1 MGYVD
6 KPSIEQV
13 AFEYFGEVNDEFLE
27 HYGIKRRSGRYPWG
41 SGEDPYQHSGD
52 FLSRV
57 EQYKKQGLKD
67 NEIAKAM
74 GMTSTTYRAMTGI
87 ANDER
92 RSLLVDRA
100 KSLRA
105 DGLSL
110 NEIAKE
116 MGYKNDS
123 SVRALLNVDSEIRMN
138 QAKNA
143 ADLIRKSIEEKGMI
157 DVGKGVDIQ
166 LGISKEK
173 LDQALLMLEIE
184 GYPVYGGRVEQATNP
199 GKKTTIKVIC
209 PKGTE
214 HKDIFSYDI
223 HSIDDYVSYD
233 KGETFK
239 PSFVYPKSMD
249 SKRLAIRYAEDGGIK
264 KDGIIEIRRG
274 VPDLSLGE
282 SHYAQVRILV
292 DGKKYIKG
300 MAIYSDDLPDGVLT
314 KEKMFL
320 NLKY

>member
-138 QAKNA
+138 QALA
-143 ADLIRKSIEEKGMI
+143 
-157 DVGKGVDIQ
+157 Q
-166 LGISKEK
+166 
-173 LDQALLMLEIE
+173 
-184 GYPVYGGRVEQATNP
+184 GG
-199 GKKTTIKVIC
+199 
-209 PKGTE
+209 
-214 HKDIFSYDI
+214 S
-223 HSIDDYVSYD
+223 
-233 KGETFK
+233 
-239 PSFVYPKSMD
+239 
-249 SKRLAIRYAEDGGIK
+249 
-264 KDGIIEIRRG
+264 
-274 VPDLSLGE
+274 
-282 SHYAQVRILV
+282 
-292 DGKKYIKG
+292 
-300 MAIYSDDLPDGVLT
+300 
-314 KEKMFL
+314 
-320 NLKY
+320 